1 MLRPRRIAK
10 CGLLIMLVLA
20 GSVVTASKVMADSE
34 TCSAI
39 APCVD
44 TTPAAH
50 HSNNGAMGTSIYTT
64 IRDKSPA
71 ERKDWAK
78 TGGEK
83 RPSGSGGGSQPSN
96 CYYRASTDRLSLQVY
111 DKSAVDG
118 FVLIRMCG
126 GQLELTGGP
135 NLKQREVWMED
146 GSSFVSYTD
155 PAPAI
160 PAPAPLQPEDFL
172 AQAVGELNLPAP
184 DINIGPN
191 AENAVV
197 NLPLSFWVGGQ
208 TEYQATA
215 GLAGGVG
222 VVVRA
227 RMKSVTWNFGEPASE
242 SSPTGAPAT
251 LTCNGP
257 GAPATESAA
266 AAEQRTTPECGHAF
280 RWKSTA
286 DRTGGAGSWA
296 VGASVQWEVT
306 WQSTG
311 VNPVV
316 TGVVDNVAPTQ
327 NTRQLQ
333 VLEYR
338 DRLVDNPNAAPGG

>member
-1 MLRPRRIAK
+1 MSRTINTAVVA
-10 CGLLIMLVLA
+10 LILSALV
-20 GSVVTASKVMADSE
+20 GSPAHAADDDGEINTNTAQHTNSKGQTTSTVSATVYGE
-34 TCSAI
+34 T
-39 APCVD
+39 
-44 TTPAAH
+44 
-50 HSNNGAMGTSIYTT
+50 
-64 IRDKSPA
+64 PA
-71 ERKDWAK
+71 ERKAFADA
-78 TGGEK
+78 GGEK
-83 RPSGSGGGSQPSN
+83 RPSRSGGGSEPSN
-96 CYYRASTDRLSLQVY
+96 CYYRTSTDRLSLQVY
-111 DKSAVDG
+111 DKSVKDG

-126 GQLELTGGP
+126 GQLEIEGMGTP
-135 NLKQREVWMED
+135 QQREIWLED
-146 GSSFVSYTD
+146 GSSFVGYED

-160 PAPAPLQPEDFL
+160 PAPTPPQPQDFL
-172 AQAVGELNLPAP
+172 DEAMGELTLPAP
-184 DINIGPN
+184 DINIGPE
-191 AENAVV
+191 AEQAVV

-222 VVVRA
+222 VVVTA
-227 RMKSVTWNFGEPASE
+227 RMKSVTWNFGEPAST

-257 GAPATESAA
+257 GAPATATA
-266 AAEQRTTPECGHAF
+266 DRRTTPDCGHAF

-286 DRTGGAGSWA
+286 DRTGGSGAWT
-296 VGASVQWEVT
+296 VGASVQWDVT

-316 TGVVDNVAPTQ
+316 TGAVGNVAPTQ
-327 NTRQLQ
+327 NTAQLQ